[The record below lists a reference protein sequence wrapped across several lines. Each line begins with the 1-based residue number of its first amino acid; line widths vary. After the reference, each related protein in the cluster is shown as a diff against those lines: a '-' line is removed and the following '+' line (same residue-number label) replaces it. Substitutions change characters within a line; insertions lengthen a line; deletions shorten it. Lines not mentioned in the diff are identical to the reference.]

1 MRNIVTYLNSIL
13 NSDDKVV
20 VGVSGGPDSV
30 FLLDMLVKSNI
41 NNNNIIVGHVNH
53 NVRDESLAEEKFV
66 KDVCFNY
73 GVVFESITLPKS
85 YCGNFEKWAR
95 DRRYEFFNELINKY
109 GCRYL
114 MTAHHGDDL
123 METILMK
130 IVRGSSIKGY
140 SGILKEEKRD
150 NYTIIRPLLDITKDD
165 INEYLDN
172 NGIDYAIDK
181 SNYSFDYTRNRFRHN
196 ILKYL
201 KDEDKNVH
209 LKFRKF
215 SDKLIG
221 VSNFFDRY
229 VDSVLDEVIVC
240 EKIVID
246 SFKSYDRV
254 VQEEII
260 YRYLFNYYKND
271 ICLINDRHIDI
282 IIDMINNNRPN
293 LRINLPNCIIVK
305 EYNYLFISDED
316 NNDYREV
323 ILNDKIMWNNRVIEI
338 VNNSHLSN
346 NNVIYLNSED
356 IKLPLKVRTRL
367 EGDRIRIKNMN
378 HYKKVKDIFI
388 NEKISKIDR
397 DSYPVVI
404 DSNNEIV
411 WLPGLKKSY
420 LDRQKSKKYDII
432 IEYH

>member
-1 MRNIVTYLNSIL
+1 MSDVLTYLNKIL
-13 NSDDKVV
+13 SYDDKVV

-41 NNNNIIVGHVNH
+41 DNKNIIVGHVNH
-53 NVRDESLAEEKFV
+53 NVRDESLDEEKFV
-66 KDVCFNY
+66 RDLCLSY
-73 GVVFESITLPKS
+73 GVAFESITLSKEYS
-85 YCGNFEKWAR
+85 GNFEKWAR

-165 INEYLDN
+165 IQEYLDN
-172 NGIDYAIDK
+172 NKLKYVVDK
-181 SNYSFDYTRNRFRHN
+181 SNYSFDYT

-201 KDEDKNVH
+201 KYEDKKVH
-209 LKFRKF
+209 LKFKKF
-215 SDKLIG
+215 SEKLYNI
-221 VSNFFDRY
+221 SNFFDKY
-229 VDSVLDEVIVC
+229 IDSILDEVIVGK
-240 EKIVID
+240 KIVID
-246 SFKSYDRV
+246 RFKNYDRV
-254 VQEEII
+254 VQVEIV
-260 YRYLFNYYKND
+260 YRYLFDYYKND
-271 ICLINDRHIDI
+271 IYLINDRHINMI
-282 IIDMINNNRPN
+282 MNMINNKRPN
-293 LRINLPNCIIVK
+293 MIINLPNIVVVK
-305 EYNYLFISDED
+305 EYNYLYISDE
-316 NNDYREV
+316 NNTGYREV
-323 ILNDKIMWNNRVIEI
+323 ILNDKIMWNDRVIEI

-356 IKLPLKVRTRL
+356 IKLPLKVRTRID
-367 EGDRIRIKNMN
+367 GIRIKNMN

-388 NEKISKIDR
+388 NEKISKSNR
-397 DSYPVVI
+397 DSYPIVV
-404 DSNNEIV
+404 DSNNEII
-411 WLPGLKKSY
+411 WIPGLKKSY

-432 IEYH
+432 VEYH